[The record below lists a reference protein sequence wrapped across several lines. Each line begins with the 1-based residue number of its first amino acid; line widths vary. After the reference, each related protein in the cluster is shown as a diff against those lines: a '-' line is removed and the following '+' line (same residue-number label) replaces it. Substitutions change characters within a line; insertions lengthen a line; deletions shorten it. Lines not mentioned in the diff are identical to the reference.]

1 MGLGGMVLLLH
12 LHLHL
17 PAHQKG
23 PPPAATKILPIFV
36 ADEAA
41 AAAADDDGGGGG
53 DDEDEAAAAVA
64 VAAAAAGNY
73 QSHCLASHSA
83 NLLTPST
90 PNPSKKNFLNSQTIF
105 LKNKNTPK
113 QNLKFLYQ
121 NPMFLFSF
129 FCNSGASS
137 CTTCF
142 SRERKRRR
150 GKKKD

>member
-1 MGLGGMVLLLH
+1 MGLGGMVLL

-41 AAAADDDGGGGG
+41 AAAAADGGGGG
-53 DDEDEAAAAVA
+53 DDEDEAAAAAVA
-64 VAAAAAGNY
+64 VAAAAGNY

-105 LKNKNTPK
+105 FKNKNTPK

-142 SRERKRRR
+142 SRERERERE
-150 GKKKD
+150 GEEKKKD